1 MARFDRVLIPVL
13 AFAIAGASGIAQEA
27 GSHAPEGEKR
37 EKSDGRGGKKHH
49 DGKRKMSPEMQNVRR
64 AIEALS
70 PEQRKRF
77 EENFHKWANLSPEE
91 KKALR
96 DRDEMRRKRMTEDIQ
111 EALAKTGLSLT
122 DEQKAQFARRYAEER
137 RKLEEE
143 LRREM
148 NEKRQPRL
156 ESMVGQL
163 TKEFSG
169 AKACPQP

>member
-1 MARFDRVLIPVL
+1 M
-13 AFAIAGASGIAQEA
+13 GAAAVAQEA
-27 GSHAPEGEKR
+27 GQQSSQGEK
-37 EKSDGRGGKKHH
+37 GGKTEHRPEK
-49 DGKRKMSPEMQNVRR
+49 KRKMSPEMQNVRR

-77 EENFHKWANLSPEE
+77 EENFHKWANLPPDE

-96 DRDEMRRKRMTEDIQ
+96 DREELRRKRMAEEIQ
-111 EALAKTGLSLT
+111 DALAKTGLTLSE
-122 DEQKAQFARRYAEER
+122 EQKAQFARRYAEER

-156 ESMVGQL
+156 ENIVGQL
-163 TKEFSG
+163 KKEFSG
-169 AKACPQP
+169 SNSCPQP

>member
-1 MARFDRVLIPVL
+1 MARFDRVLISVL
-13 AFAIAGASGIAQEA
+13 AFAIAGASGIAQER
-27 GSHAPEGEKR
+27 SSQAPEGEKR
-37 EKSDGRGGKKHH
+37 EKSEGGAGKKHH

-143 LRREM
+143 LGREM
-148 NEKRQPRL
+148 NEMRQPRL

-163 TKEFSG
+163 KKEFSD